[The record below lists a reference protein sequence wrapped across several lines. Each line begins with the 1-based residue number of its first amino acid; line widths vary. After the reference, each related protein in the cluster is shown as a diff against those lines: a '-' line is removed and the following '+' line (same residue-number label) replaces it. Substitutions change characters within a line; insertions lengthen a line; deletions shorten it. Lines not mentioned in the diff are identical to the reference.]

1 MHPKIFQELYE
12 TIFRMNTSI
21 RAKVVCLEDIAHED
35 ERFQS
40 WLVVGITR
48 NALEALAAVDFRVR
62 EARIKRAHQVSRNH
76 RGDQLFNRD
85 EPMPNAYDFFFESDK
100 VILTT
105 SAENGRNGC
114 EHWSE
119 IFPLH
124 LADLQC
130 GRTPYAALGRR
141 AEIERVRALYR
152 DIFITPMAPIDPAV

>member
-1 MHPKIFQELYE
+1 MPRQIFQELYE

-48 NALEALAAVDFRVR
+48 NALEALASVDFRVR
-62 EARIKRAHQVSRNH
+62 EARIRRAHKVSRNN
-76 RGDQLFNRD
+76 RGDELFNRD
-85 EPMPNAYDFFFESDK
+85 APMPNAYDFFFEIDK

-105 SAENGRNGC
+105 SAENGINGF

-119 IFPLH
+119 IFSLD
-124 LADLQC
+124 LADLQR
-130 GRTPYAALGRR
+130 GRTQYSALRTR
-141 AEIERVRALYR
+141 AEIERVRALYAE
-152 DIFITPMAPIDPAV
+152 IFNTPTAPE

>member
-1 MHPKIFQELYE
+1 MPRQIFQELYE

-48 NALEALAAVDFRVR
+48 NALEALASVDFRVR
-62 EARIKRAHQVSRNH
+62 EARIRRAHKVSRND
-76 RGDQLFNRD
+76 RGDELFNRD
-85 EPMPNAYDFFFESDK
+85 APTPNAYDFFFESDK

-105 SAENGRNGC
+105 SAENGINGF

-119 IFPLH
+119 IFSLD
-124 LADLQC
+124 LADLQR
-130 GRTPYAALGRR
+130 GRTQYSALRTR
-141 AEIERVRALYR
+141 AEIERVRALYAE
-152 DIFITPMAPIDPAV
+152 IFNTPTAPE

>member
-1 MHPKIFQELYE
+1 MYRQIFQELYK

-48 NALEALAAVDFRVR
+48 NALEALAEVDFRVR
-62 EARIKRAHQVSRNH
+62 EARIKRAHKVSRQD
-76 RGDQLFNRD
+76 RGDELFNRG
-85 EPMPNAYDFFFESDK
+85 EPMPNAYDFFFERDS

-105 SAENGRNGC
+105 SAENGINGF

-119 IFPLH
+119 IFPLD
-124 LADLQC
+124 LADLQR
-130 GRTPYAALGRR
+130 GRTPYAALGRK
-141 AEIERVRALYR
+141 AEIERVRALHAAIY
-152 DIFITPMAPIDPAV
+152 